1 MSPYA
6 AQPENPSPSEATST
20 HVSQSSGNASHS
32 NTHSNTHTPPPV
44 EPQLIDHQATSAD
57 AEKAEQ
63 ADPKSPSQTTHDTPS
78 NPAVTNFLDVPVPAA
93 PSQ

>member
-44 EPQLIDHQATSAD
+44 EPQLIDHQATSTD